1 MAGGKRMRRETKASD
16 AGVVIGANYG
26 VVLLL
31 LLFFFSIGLSLCVI
45 LEGFYTLLSS
55 FRR

>member
-31 LLFFFSIGLSLCVI
+31 LFFFSIGLSLCVI